1 MGLPAYAFDPAED
14 TSKEEGARR
23 HPRAS
28 VSLTIGLSTEH
39 NFWSG
44 ITMNVS
50 EGGVFV
56 ATHQVAAVG
65 TVVSLTLFLPGRPEP
80 LTALGEVRWTRPYGG
95 NDDVPP
101 GLGVRFLEIDH
112 AALDAVRHFVES
124 VRDPLY
130 FET

>member
-1 MGLPAYAFDPAED
+1 MGLPAYAIDDEISAE
-14 TSKEEGARR
+14 EIARR

-44 ITMNVS
+44 ITLNVS

-56 ATHQVAAVG
+56 ATHQVAPVG
-65 TVVSLTLFLPGRPEP
+65 TVVSLSLFLPGRTAP
-80 LTALGEVRWTRPYGG
+80 LVALGEVRWTRPYTG

-101 GLGVRFLEIDH
+101 GLGVRFVQIDLE
-112 AALDAVRHFVES
+112 ALDAVRTFVES